1 VIKIPKK
8 QWKSSQ
14 RGLQDFSIEIN
25 PKKKKE
31 VSYSKNIKN
40 RRVHRISGFTST
52 NPLELARYLSDIVC
66 KNSERK
72 YYRFRGGRFYGGIAG
87 ADCVGCMLDCAFC
100 WSYKPRCDPK
110 GAGKFYSA
118 KHVAEKLTEIAKKNN
133 YDKVRITGNEP
144 TLCREHLLGVLE
156 YIPEDLLFIL
166 ESNGV
171 LLDRDYVQK
180 LKPFKHRLH
189 VRVSLKGVTEE
200 QFKLITCMDGMY
212 VQSQYNALKY
222 LTEAG
227 ISCNAAIM
235 NELVDDD
242 NMRLLFTRLDEIDNR
257 LVRDLELESLMMYPF
272 IKAELTRRS
281 LSKSFKPL

>member
-1 VIKIPKK
+1 
-8 QWKSSQ
+8 
-14 RGLQDFSIEIN
+14 
-25 PKKKKE
+25 
-31 VSYSKNIKN
+31 
-40 RRVHRISGFTST
+40 
-52 NPLELARYLSDIVC
+52 
-66 KNSERK
+66 
-72 YYRFRGGRFYGGIAG
+72 
-87 ADCVGCMLDCAFC
+87 
-100 WSYKPRCDPK
+100 
-110 GAGKFYSA
+110 
-118 KHVAEKLTEIAKKNN
+118 LTEIAKKNN

-235 NELVDDD
+235 NELVDDN